1 MTGLRRI
8 LLLCAAVAVVSAPLR
23 ASSPEDV
30 ILFPGRPGIL
40 LIPHLGAALTLH
52 SGTMQTSEQGA
63 VCCGFDGGAGV
74 GLLAGVRTFIP
85 WLEDWQISPRVVLMQ
100 QGGVFTA
107 EAARLPIR
115 GAGNR
120 LEEAVLEQKL
130 TLARSTIAVDA
141 LVAYLLPDSRGY
153 VLGGPALHIAA
164 GTEASGQERIIDP
177 AGVTFLDGTRTRD
190 LRAPALVDAASVSLH
205 LQLGVGTWVRVPAGF
220 EINPELLVELPLTGA
235 ASGGTWKM
243 YGISLNIGVGFEL

>member
-1 MTGLRRI
+1 M
-8 LLLCAAVAVVSAPLR
+8 
-23 ASSPEDV
+23 
-30 ILFPGRPGIL
+30 
-40 LIPHLGAALTLH
+40 
-52 SGTMQTSEQGA
+52 
-63 VCCGFDGGAGV
+63 
-74 GLLAGVRTFIP
+74 
-85 WLEDWQISPRVVLMQ
+85 
-100 QGGVFTA
+100 
-107 EAARLPIR
+107 
-115 GAGNR
+115 
-120 LEEAVLEQKL
+120 
-130 TLARSTIAVDA
+130 
-141 LVAYLLPDSRGY
+141 
-153 VLGGPALHIAA
+153 HIAA